1 MLQLVLR
8 LYIAAMNGGINSP
21 VAHLFGPPGCGKSTV
36 VQQAA
41 SLLGVRAHVL
51 NVSRISPL
59 DLEGIQMPDKN
70 HTRLQLLLSTFWNDL
85 QDGDIVHLDELL
97 RGFPE
102 VFNGLLDIITSREVA
117 GYKLPKVFFIASS
130 NTTVTYDPALEDR
143 LLHIP
148 VADPRVSKSA
158 RKHLIDDL
166 VKYTGMYPDIAGS
179 DEMKTLLEE
188 IVLPPYNV
196 LDSLNKGGKQHD
208 VHNPTAT
215 GQTFSIRH
223 LIGQVRLRHIVTS
236 QLRSLVA
243 INNIMCLSDGKPQF
257 YIYLPGAQ
265 PDHRFTRAI
274 PALSKNI
281 DGMTPI
287 LKENLHI
294 NLQLISM
301 EETMAQAQKDAPAK
315 SKKP

>member
-1 MLQLVLR
+1 MLETILR
-8 LYIAAMNGGINSP
+8 LYAAFQVEQVRTPIC
-21 VAHLFGPPGCGKSTV
+21 HLFGPPGCGKSTFV
-36 VQQAA
+36 EQAA
-41 SLLGVRAHVL
+41 KLLGVNLHII

-59 DLEGIQMPDKN
+59 ELEGVQMPDKN
-70 HTRLQLLLSTFWNDL
+70 HKELNLLTATYWSKLKE
-85 QDGDIVHLDELL
+85 GDIVLLDEFL

-102 VFNGLLDIITSREVA
+102 VYNGLLDIMTSRQV
-117 GYKLPKVFFIASS
+117 GGFQLPKVFFIASS

-148 VADPRVSKSA
+148 VEDPRVSKSA
-158 RKHLIDDL
+158 RKQLIDDL
-166 VKYTGMYPDIAGS
+166 VKYTGMYPDTAGS
-179 DEMKTLLEE
+179 PEMKTLLEE

-196 LDSLNKGGKQHD
+196 LDSLNKGGKRHD
-208 VHNPTAT
+208 VHDPTAK

-223 LIGQVRLRHIVTS
+223 LIGQVRLRHVVAS
-236 QLRSLVA
+236 QLRELVT
-243 INNIMCLSDGKPQF
+243 INNIMCLNDGKPQF
-257 YIYLPGAQ
+257 YIYMPGAQ